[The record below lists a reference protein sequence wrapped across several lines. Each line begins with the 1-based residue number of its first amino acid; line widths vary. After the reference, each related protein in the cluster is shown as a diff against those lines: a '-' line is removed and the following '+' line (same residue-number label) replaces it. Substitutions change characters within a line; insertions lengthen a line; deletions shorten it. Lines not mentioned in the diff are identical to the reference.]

1 MDSNDNST
9 DKEDSCGTATDIN
22 PADNKSENAA
32 VAKVEEMMG
41 SNMKLQMNKVPAANN
56 DDDED
61 EEIHTGEEE
70 EEDDVEEDEEDAEE
84 EREKSL
90 SSKALED
97 DVEMKALEPTTPEH
111 KNAGILPI
119 DTKNNTSPT
128 KTAGHLKDNT
138 TSHDTTIKDNITL
151 CPSELPSSIQSPPS
165 LNCESDDKTQS
176 SCISSPHASTP
187 GSTPPSATVVS
198 TAMAQ
203 EQSPAHSSGNTP
215 PTDISTPKHSP
226 ESIAQ
231 SPSSQLPAPTLGN
244 NCIQQPI
251 NVVRNGTIPNA
262 GKPLLSTMSKKL
274 ERAVKPTRSRR
285 PRSAVAMYESEV
297 RLQENNLKFNSN

>member
-70 EEDDVEEDEEDAEE
+70 EEEDDVEEDEEDAEE
-84 EREKSL
+84 EIEKSL

-119 DTKNNTSPT
+119 DTKNNTFV
-128 KTAGHLKDNT
+128 
-138 TSHDTTIKDNITL
+138 
-151 CPSELPSSIQSPPS
+151 
-165 LNCESDDKTQS
+165 ES
-176 SCISSPHASTP
+176 
-187 GSTPPSATVVS
+187 TV
-198 TAMAQ
+198 
-203 EQSPAHSSGNTP
+203 N
-215 PTDISTPKHSP
+215 
-226 ESIAQ
+226 
-231 SPSSQLPAPTLGN
+231 
-244 NCIQQPI
+244 
-251 NVVRNGTIPNA
+251 
-262 GKPLLSTMSKKL
+262 
-274 ERAVKPTRSRR
+274 
-285 PRSAVAMYESEV
+285 
-297 RLQENNLKFNSN
+297 